1 METSSFSYR
10 FQVLKQRKLIKTNS
24 QTDKSRGSTRVTREE
39 NKVKSYKKQNTSSR
53 FSEKKVLH
61 FKESIAF

>member
-10 FQVLKQRKLIKTNS
+10 FQVLKKRKLIKTNS

-39 NKVKSYKKQNTSSR
+39 NNVKSYKKQNTSLR

>member
-1 METSSFSYR
+1 MEPSSFSYR
-10 FQVLKQRKLIKTNS
+10 FQVLKKRKLIKTNS

-39 NKVKSYKKQNTSSR
+39 NKVKSHKKQNTSSR

>member
-1 METSSFSYR
+1 MDPSSFSYR
-10 FQVLKQRKLIKTNS
+10 FQVLKKRKLIKTNS
-24 QTDKSRGSTRVTREE
+24 QTDKSREE

>member
-1 METSSFSYR
+1 MEPSSFSYR
-10 FQVLKQRKLIKTNS
+10 FQVLKKRKLIKTNS
-24 QTDKSRGSTRVTREE
+24 QTDKSREE